1 MQIFKLLISLV
12 LLSLVNACGGGG
24 GGSTSNPPP
33 VVVSPPPPPPPPPEP
48 TGLWVNS
55 ETDGETDGSG
65 LADYTA
71 KLTRIGMT
79 RSATGGPVFEA
90 EPVADTSSDSG
101 GFSTTYT
108 LEADVDEYDIVK
120 YNGSTLAIAP
130 SRSGCCFVVEPR
142 IASDVLPPPG
152 GEGETEIALYQTDP
166 SSGSATPAGVI
177 TLEEGQT
184 AEGMYLSESR
194 LQVLL
199 STAWWGAFGEQLT
212 TSDGWLDEQ
221 VSLLNYDLTDV
232 ENPELTNTVTVEGAL
247 IASRRAGNEIFVISR
262 HAPSIEGLV
271 SFPQTE
277 EEVANNE
284 ALLAEATDADILPEV
299 RIDAEVVEPL
309 SLDSCYRADPEHP
322 LAEPAPSDSTLT
334 TFLALSA
341 ETGEI
346 LRAAC
351 TFEPV
356 SGVYM
361 GSTFIALTHVRWDL
375 EPRSTLVHLLAR
387 DSFDY
392 LGSESVEGELY
403 SGGNADFRLSESG
416 GVLRLVTTEWTGDPE
431 DAFTHRLFT
440 LAPADSAPEL
450 DILGELGDDPDARIG
465 KPNEDLY
472 GVRFMG
478 DRAYMVTF
486 ERIDPLYVI
495 DLSDPAQPSI
505 FGELEV
511 PGFSDL
517 LHEVSDDLLLGL
529 GSSERFFPKLE
540 LYNISDVTSPTSQ
553 GLVEL
558 GEGMDW
564 SYSPAQYNRYAF
576 TYLAGDE
583 TDRLTVPY
591 AASGL
596 RQPQEGEQGGEY
608 VQVDRI
614 ALFEIANKNTP
625 EEAAVV
631 SVGEVTL
638 APYSVDGDT
647 RVILDSEALYVISQ
661 ADLLGGLWSNP
672 EAVSSLRP

>member
-1 MQIFKLLISLV
+1 MSTRSLLLTLV
-12 LLSLVNACGGGG
+12 VLAPLASCGGGG
-24 GGSTSNPPP
+24 GGSSSAPSP
-33 VVVSPPPPPPPPPEP
+33 VVVAPPPPPDP

-55 ETDGETDGSG
+55 ETDGATEGAG

-79 RSATGGPVFEA
+79 RSATGGPVLEA
-90 EPVADTSSDSG
+90 APVADTSAGGS

-120 YNGSTLAIAP
+120 YNGSTLAVAP
-130 SRSGCCFVVEPR
+130 SRSGCCFVVEPL
-142 IASDVLPPPG
+142 IAADALPPPPEG
-152 GEGETEIALYQTDP
+152 QGESEIVLYQTDP
-166 SSGSATPAGVI
+166 GSGSATAAGI
-177 TLEEGQT
+177 IALAEGQT

-199 STAWWGAFGEQLT
+199 STAWWGAFGERFT

-232 ENPELTNTVTVEGAL
+232 ENPVLTNTMTVEGAL
-247 IASRRAGNEIFVISR
+247 IASRRAGDEIFVVSR
-262 HAPSIEGLV
+262 HAPNIEGLV
-271 SFPQTE
+271 SYPQTE

-284 ALLAEATDADILPEV
+284 ALLAETSESDILPEV
-299 RIDAEVVEPL
+299 RIDGEIIEPL
-309 SLDSCYRADPEHP
+309 TLDSCYRVDPEHP
-322 LAEPAPSDSTLT
+322 LAEPVPGDSTLT
-334 TFLALSA
+334 TFLAISA
-341 ETGEI
+341 ETGEV

-356 SGVYM
+356 SGIYM
-361 GSTFIALTHVRWDL
+361 GSSFIALTHVRWDL
-375 EPRSTLVHLLAR
+375 EQRGTLVHLMAR

-392 LGSESVEGELY
+392 LGSELIDGDLY
-403 SGGNADFRLSESG
+403 SGGNADFRISESG

-440 LAPADSAPEL
+440 LSPSEKAPEL
-450 DILGELGDDPDARIG
+450 DVLGVLGDDPQARIG

-478 DRAYMVTF
+478 NRAYMVTF

-495 DLSDPAQPSI
+495 DLSDPSQPSI
-505 FGELEV
+505 VGELEV

-529 GSSERFFPKLE
+529 GSSDRFFPKLE
-540 LYNISDVTSPTSQ
+540 LYNVSDVTSPISQ

-558 GEGMDW
+558 GEEMDW

-576 TYLAGDE
+576 TYLAGNE

-591 AASGL
+591 VASGL
-596 RQPQEGEQGGEY
+596 RDDEY
-608 VQVDRI
+608 QHIERI
-614 ALFEIANKNTP
+614 ALFEITNKNEP
-625 EEAAVV
+625 EAAAVLP
-631 SVGEVTL
+631 VGEVTL
-638 APYSVDGDT
+638 EPNSVDGDT
-647 RVILDSEALYVISQ
+647 RVILDNEALYVISHT
-661 ADLLGGLWSNP
+661 DLLGGFWSNP
-672 EAVSSLRP
+672 EAVSSLRR

>member
-1 MQIFKLLISLV
+1 MGLLV
-12 LLSLVNACGGGG
+12 LPLATACGGGG
-24 GGSTSNPPP
+24 GGPSSTPPP
-33 VVVSPPPPPPPPPEP
+33 VVVAPPPPPDP

-55 ETDGETDGSG
+55 ETDGATEGAG

-90 EPVADTSSDSG
+90 APVADTSAGGS

-120 YNGSTLAIAP
+120 YNGSTLALAP

-142 IASDVLPPPG
+142 IASDALPPPQEG
-152 GEGETEIALYQTDP
+152 QGESEIALYQTDP
-166 SSGSATPAGVI
+166 GSGSATAAGI
-177 TLEEGQT
+177 IALQEGQT

-199 STAWWGAFGEQLT
+199 STAWWGAFGDQFT

-232 ENPELTNTVTVEGAL
+232 ENPVLTNTMTVEGAL
-247 IASRRAGNEIFVISR
+247 IASRRAGDEIFVVSR
-262 HAPSIEGLV
+262 HAPNIEGLV
-271 SFPQTE
+271 SYPQTE
-277 EEVANNE
+277 EEVANND
-284 ALLAEATDADILPEV
+284 ALLAEASESDILPEV
-299 RIDAEVVEPL
+299 RIDGEIIEPL
-309 SLDSCYRADPEHP
+309 TLDSCYRVDPEHP

-334 TFLALSA
+334 TFLAISA
-341 ETGEI
+341 ETGEV

-356 SGVYM
+356 SGIYM
-361 GSTFIALTHVRWDL
+361 GSSFIALTHVRWDL
-375 EPRSTLVHLLAR
+375 EERGTLVHLMAR

-392 LGSESVEGELY
+392 LGSELIDGDLY
-403 SGGNADFRLSESG
+403 SGGNADFRISESG

-440 LAPADSAPEL
+440 LSPSDTAPEL
-450 DILGELGDDPDARIG
+450 DVLGVLGDDPQARIG

-478 DRAYMVTF
+478 NRAYMVTF

-495 DLSDPAQPSI
+495 DLSDPSQPSI
-505 FGELEV
+505 VGELEV

-529 GSSERFFPKLE
+529 GSSDRFFPKLE
-540 LYNISDVTSPTSQ
+540 LYNVSDVTSPISQ

-558 GEGMDW
+558 GEEMDW

-576 TYLAGDE
+576 TYLAGNE

-591 AASGL
+591 VASGL
-596 RQPQEGEQGGEY
+596 REDEY
-608 VQVDRI
+608 QHIERI
-614 ALFEIANKNTP
+614 ALFEITNKNEP
-625 EEAAVV
+625 DAAAVLP
-631 SVGEVTL
+631 VGEVTL
-638 APYSVDGDT
+638 EPNSVDGDT
-647 RVILDSEALYVISQ
+647 RVILDNEALYVISHT
-661 ADLLGGLWSNP
+661 DLLGGFWSNP
-672 EAVSSLRP
+672 EAVSSLRR

>member
-1 MQIFKLLISLV
+1 MSTRTLLLILV
-12 LLSLVNACGGGG
+12 VLAPLASCGGGG
-24 GGSTSNPPP
+24 GGSSSTQPP
-33 VVVSPPPPPPPPPEP
+33 VVVAPPPPPDP

-55 ETDGETDGSG
+55 ETDGATEGAG

-90 EPVADTSSDSG
+90 APVADTSAGGS

-120 YNGSTLAIAP
+120 YNGSTLAVAP

-142 IASDVLPPPG
+142 IASDALPPPQEG
-152 GEGETEIALYQTDP
+152 QGESEIALYQTDP
-166 SSGSATPAGVI
+166 GSGSATAAGI
-177 TLEEGQT
+177 IALEEGQT

-199 STAWWGAFGEQLT
+199 STAWWGAFGEQFT

-232 ENPELTNTVTVEGAL
+232 ENPVLTNTMTVEGAL
-247 IASRRAGNEIFVISR
+247 IASRRAGDEIFVVSR
-262 HAPSIEGLV
+262 HAPNIEGLV
-271 SFPQTE
+271 SYPQTE

-284 ALLAEATDADILPEV
+284 ALLAETSERDILPEV
-299 RIDAEVVEPL
+299 RIDGEIIEPL
-309 SLDSCYRADPEHP
+309 TLDSCYRVDPEHP
-322 LAEPAPSDSTLT
+322 LAEPVPSDSTLT
-334 TFLALSA
+334 TFLAISA
-341 ETGEI
+341 ETGEV

-356 SGVYM
+356 SGIYM
-361 GSTFIALTHVRWDL
+361 GSSFIALTHVRWDL
-375 EPRSTLVHLLAR
+375 EQRGTLVHLMAR

-392 LGSESVEGELY
+392 LGSELIDGDLY
-403 SGGNADFRLSESG
+403 SGGNADFRISESG

-440 LAPADSAPEL
+440 LSPSDTAPEL
-450 DILGELGDDPDARIG
+450 DVLGVLGDDPQARIG

-478 DRAYMVTF
+478 NRAYMVTF

-495 DLSDPAQPSI
+495 DLSDPSQPSI
-505 FGELEV
+505 VGELEV

-529 GSSERFFPKLE
+529 GSSDRFFPKLE
-540 LYNISDVTSPTSQ
+540 LYNVSDVTSPISQ

-558 GEGMDW
+558 GEEMDW

-576 TYLAGDE
+576 TYLAGNE

-591 AASGL
+591 VASGL
-596 RQPQEGEQGGEY
+596 RDDEY
-608 VQVDRI
+608 QHIERI
-614 ALFEIANKNTP
+614 ALFEITNKNEP
-625 EEAAVV
+625 DAAAVLP
-631 SVGEVTL
+631 VGEVTL
-638 APYSVDGDT
+638 EPNSVDGDT
-647 RVILDSEALYVISQ
+647 RVILDNEALYVISHT
-661 ADLLGGLWSNP
+661 DLLGGFWSNP
-672 EAVSSLRP
+672 EAVSSLRR

>member
-1 MQIFKLLISLV
+1 MSTRSLLLTLV
-12 LLSLVNACGGGG
+12 VLAPLASCGGGG
-24 GGSTSNPPP
+24 GGSSSAPSP
-33 VVVSPPPPPPPPPEP
+33 VVVAPPPPPDP

-55 ETDGETDGSG
+55 ETDGATEGAG

-79 RSATGGPVFEA
+79 RSATGGPVLEA
-90 EPVADTSSDSG
+90 APVADTSAGGS

-120 YNGSTLAIAP
+120 YNGSTLAVAP
-130 SRSGCCFVVEPR
+130 SRSGCCFVVEPL
-142 IASDVLPPPG
+142 IAADALPPPPEG
-152 GEGETEIALYQTDP
+152 QGESEIVLYQTDP
-166 SSGSATPAGVI
+166 GSGSATAAGI
-177 TLEEGQT
+177 IALAEGQT

-199 STAWWGAFGEQLT
+199 STAWWGAFGERFT

-232 ENPELTNTVTVEGAL
+232 ENPVLTNTMTVEGAL
-247 IASRRAGNEIFVISR
+247 IASRRAGDEIFVVSR
-262 HAPSIEGLV
+262 HAPNIEGLV
-271 SFPQTE
+271 SYPQTE

-284 ALLAEATDADILPEV
+284 ALLAEASDSDILPEV
-299 RIDAEVVEPL
+299 RIDGEIIEPL
-309 SLDSCYRADPEHP
+309 TLDSCYRVDPEHP

-334 TFLALSA
+334 TLLVISA
-341 ETGEI
+341 ETGEV

-356 SGVYM
+356 SGIYM
-361 GSTFIALTHVRWDL
+361 GSSFIALTHVRWDL
-375 EPRSTLVHLLAR
+375 EERGTLVHLMAR

-392 LGSESVEGELY
+392 LGSELIDGDLY
-403 SGGNADFRLSESG
+403 SGGNADFRISESG

-440 LAPADSAPEL
+440 LSPSEKAPEL
-450 DILGELGDDPDARIG
+450 DVLGVLGDDPQARIG

-478 DRAYMVTF
+478 NRAYMVTF

-495 DLSDPAQPSI
+495 DLSDPSQPSI
-505 FGELEV
+505 VGELEV

-529 GSSERFFPKLE
+529 GSSDRFFPKLE
-540 LYNISDVTSPTSQ
+540 LYNVSDVTSPTSQ
-553 GLVEL
+553 GLIEL
-558 GEGMDW
+558 GEEMDW

-591 AASGL
+591 VASGL
-596 RQPQEGEQGGEY
+596 RGDEY
-608 VQVDRI
+608 QQIERI
-614 ALFEIANKNTP
+614 ALFEITNKNEP
-625 EEAAVV
+625 EAAAVLPA
-631 SVGEVTL
+631 GEVTL
-638 APYSVDGDT
+638 EPNSVDGDT
-647 RVILDSEALYVISQ
+647 RVILDNEALYVISHT
-661 ADLLGGLWSNP
+661 DLLGGFWSNP
-672 EAVSSLRP
+672 EAVSTLRR

>member
-1 MQIFKLLISLV
+1 MSLLV
-12 LLSLVNACGGGG
+12 LPLATACGGGG
-24 GGSTSNPPP
+24 GGSSSTPPP
-33 VVVSPPPPPPPPPEP
+33 VVVAPPPPPDPT

-55 ETDGETDGSG
+55 ETDGATEGAG

-90 EPVADTSSDSG
+90 APVADTSTGSS

-120 YNGSTLAIAP
+120 YNGSTLAVAP

-142 IASDVLPPPG
+142 IASDALPLPPEG
-152 GEGETEIALYQTDP
+152 QGESEIALYQTDP
-166 SSGSATPAGVI
+166 GSGSATAAGI
-177 TLEEGQT
+177 IALQEGQT

-199 STAWWGAFGEQLT
+199 STAWWGAFGEQFT

-232 ENPELTNTVTVEGAL
+232 ENPVLTNTMTVEGAL
-247 IASRRAGNEIFVISR
+247 IASRRAGDEIFVVSR
-262 HAPSIEGLV
+262 HAPNIEGLM
-271 SFPQTE
+271 SYPQTE

-284 ALLAEATDADILPEV
+284 ALLAEASDSDILPEV
-299 RIDAEVVEPL
+299 RINGEIIEPL
-309 SLDSCYRADPEHP
+309 TLDSCYRVDPEHP

-334 TFLALSA
+334 TFLAISA
-341 ETGEI
+341 GTGEV

-356 SGVYM
+356 SGIYM
-361 GSTFIALTHVRWDL
+361 GSSFIALTHVRWDL
-375 EPRSTLVHLLAR
+375 EERGTLVHLMAR

-392 LGSESVEGELY
+392 LGSELIDGDLY
-403 SGGNADFRLSESG
+403 SGGNADFRISESG

-440 LAPADSAPEL
+440 LSPSDTAPEL
-450 DILGELGDDPDARIG
+450 DVLGVLGDDPQARIG

-478 DRAYMVTF
+478 NRAYMVTF

-495 DLSDPAQPSI
+495 DLSDPSQPSI
-505 FGELEV
+505 VGELEV

-529 GSSERFFPKLE
+529 GSSDRFFPKLE
-540 LYNISDVTSPTSQ
+540 LYNVSDVTSPISQ
-553 GLVEL
+553 GLIEL
-558 GEGMDW
+558 GEEMDW

-576 TYLAGDE
+576 TYLAGNE
-583 TDRLTVPY
+583 TDRLTVPFV
-591 AASGL
+591 ASGL
-596 RQPQEGEQGGEY
+596 REDEY
-608 VQVDRI
+608 QHIERI
-614 ALFEIANKNTP
+614 ALFEITNKNEP
-625 EEAAVV
+625 DAAAVLP
-631 SVGEVTL
+631 VGEVTL
-638 APYSVDGDT
+638 EPYSVDGDT
-647 RVILDSEALYVISQ
+647 RVILDNEALYVISHT
-661 ADLLGGLWSNP
+661 DLLGGFWSNP
-672 EAVSSLRP
+672 EAVSSLRR

>member
-1 MQIFKLLISLV
+1 MSVQRIFFVFMSSALLAS
-12 LLSLVNACGGGG
+12 CGGGG
-24 GGSTSNPPP
+24 GGSTNTPPP
-33 VVVSPPPPPPPPPEP
+33 TVITPPAPTEP
-48 TGLWVNS
+48 TGLWINS
-55 ETDGETDGSG
+55 ETEGEAEGSG

-71 KLTRIGMT
+71 KLTQIGMT

-90 EPVADTSSDSG
+90 APVADASQDGG
-101 GFSTTYT
+101 GFSTTYS

-142 IASDVLPPPG
+142 IASDALPPPPG
-152 GEGETEIALYQTDP
+152 GEGETEIALYRTDP
-166 SSGSATPAGVI
+166 SSGSASPAGVI
-177 TLEEGQT
+177 TLDEGQT
-184 AEGMYLSESR
+184 VEGMYLSESR

-247 IASRRAGNEIFVISR
+247 VASRRAGNEIFVISR

-271 SFPQTE
+271 SYPQTE

-284 ALLAEATDADILPEV
+284 ALLAEATDTDILPEV
-299 RIDAEVVEPL
+299 RIDGEVVEPL
-309 SLDSCYRADPEHP
+309 TLDSCYRADPKHP

-341 ETGEI
+341 VTGEI

-375 EPRSTLVHLLAR
+375 EPRSTFVHLLAR

-403 SGGNADFRLSESG
+403 SGGNADFRISESG

-440 LAPADSAPEL
+440 LSPADSAPEL
-450 DILGELGDDPDARIG
+450 DVLGSLGDDAKARIG

-478 DRAYMVTF
+478 DRVYMVTF

-495 DLSDPAQPSI
+495 DLSDPSQPSVI
-505 FGELEV
+505 GELEV

-529 GSSERFFPKLE
+529 GSSDRFFPKLE
-540 LYNISDVTSPTSQ
+540 LYNTSDVTSPTSQ

-558 GEGMDW
+558 GADMDW

-576 TYLAGDE
+576 TYLSGDE
-583 TDRLTVPY
+583 FDRLTVPY
-591 AASGL
+591 AAGGL
-596 RQPQEGEQGGEY
+596 SDTEDGEY

-625 EEAAVV
+625 EEASVV
-631 SVGEVTL
+631 PVGEVTL

-661 ADLLGGLWSNP
+661 TDLLGGFWSNP
-672 EAVSSLRP
+672 EAVSPLRP

>member
-1 MQIFKLLISLV
+1 MGLLV
-12 LLSLVNACGGGG
+12 LPLATACGGGG
-24 GGSTSNPPP
+24 GGSSSTPPP
-33 VVVSPPPPPPPPPEP
+33 VVVAPPPPPDP

-55 ETDGETDGSG
+55 ETDGATEGAG

-90 EPVADTSSDSG
+90 APVADTSAGGS

-120 YNGSTLAIAP
+120 YNGSTLAVAP

-142 IASDVLPPPG
+142 IASDALPPPQEG
-152 GEGETEIALYQTDP
+152 QGESEIALYQTDP
-166 SSGSATPAGVI
+166 GSGSATAAGI
-177 TLEEGQT
+177 IALQEGQT

-199 STAWWGAFGEQLT
+199 STAWWGAFGEQFT

-232 ENPELTNTVTVEGAL
+232 ENPVLTNTMTVEGAL
-247 IASRRAGNEIFVISR
+247 IASRRAGDEIFVVSR
-262 HAPSIEGLV
+262 HAPNIEGLV
-271 SFPQTE
+271 SYPQTE

-284 ALLAEATDADILPEV
+284 ALLAETSESDILPEV
-299 RIDAEVVEPL
+299 RIDGEIIEPL
-309 SLDSCYRADPEHP
+309 TLDSCYRVDPEHP
-322 LAEPAPSDSTLT
+322 LAEPVPGDSTLT
-334 TFLALSA
+334 TFLAISA
-341 ETGEI
+341 ETGEV

-356 SGVYM
+356 SGIYM
-361 GSTFIALTHVRWDL
+361 GSSFIALTHVRWDL
-375 EPRSTLVHLLAR
+375 EQRGTLVHLMAR

-392 LGSESVEGELY
+392 LGSELIDGDLY
-403 SGGNADFRLSESG
+403 SGGNADFRISESG

-440 LAPADSAPEL
+440 LSPSDTAPEL
-450 DILGELGDDPDARIG
+450 DVLGVLGDDPQARIG

-478 DRAYMVTF
+478 NRAYMVTF

-495 DLSDPAQPSI
+495 DLSDPSQPSI
-505 FGELEV
+505 VGELEV

-529 GSSERFFPKLE
+529 GSSDRFFPKLE
-540 LYNISDVTSPTSQ
+540 LYNVSDVTSPISQ

-558 GEGMDW
+558 GEEMDW

-576 TYLAGDE
+576 TYLAGNE

-591 AASGL
+591 VASGL
-596 RQPQEGEQGGEY
+596 RDDEY
-608 VQVDRI
+608 QHIERI
-614 ALFEIANKNTP
+614 ALFEITNKNEP
-625 EEAAVV
+625 DAAAVLP
-631 SVGEVTL
+631 VGEVTL
-638 APYSVDGDT
+638 EPNSVDGDT
-647 RVILDSEALYVISQ
+647 RVILDNEALYVISHT
-661 ADLLGGLWSNP
+661 DLLGGFWSNP
-672 EAVSSLRP
+672 EAVSSLRR

>member
-1 MQIFKLLISLV
+1 MSLLV
-12 LLSLVNACGGGG
+12 LPLATACGGGG
-24 GGSTSNPPP
+24 GGSSSAPPP
-33 VVVSPPPPPPPPPEP
+33 VVVAPPPDP

-55 ETDGETDGSG
+55 ETDGATEGAG

-79 RSATGGPVFEA
+79 RSATGGPVLEA
-90 EPVADTSSDSG
+90 APVADTSAGSS

-120 YNGSTLAIAP
+120 YNGSTLAVAP

-142 IASDVLPPPG
+142 IASDALPLPPEG
-152 GEGETEIALYQTDP
+152 QGESEIALYQTDP
-166 SSGSATPAGVI
+166 GSGSATAAGIIV
-177 TLEEGQT
+177 LEEGQT

-199 STAWWGAFGEQLT
+199 STAWWGAFGEQFT

-232 ENPELTNTVTVEGAL
+232 ENPVLTNTMTVEGAL
-247 IASRRAGNEIFVISR
+247 IASRRAGDEIFVVSR
-262 HAPSIEGLV
+262 HAPNIEGLM
-271 SFPQTE
+271 SYPQTE

-284 ALLAEATDADILPEV
+284 ALLAEASDSDILPEV
-299 RIDAEVVEPL
+299 RINGEIIEPL
-309 SLDSCYRADPEHP
+309 TLDSCYRVDPEHP

-334 TFLALSA
+334 TFLAISA
-341 ETGEI
+341 GTGEV

-356 SGVYM
+356 SGIYM
-361 GSTFIALTHVRWDL
+361 GSSFIALTHVRWDL
-375 EPRSTLVHLLAR
+375 EERGTLIHLMAR

-392 LGSESVEGELY
+392 LGSELIDGDLY
-403 SGGNADFRLSESG
+403 SGGNADFRISESG
-416 GVLRLVTTEWTGDPE
+416 GVLRLVTTKWTGDPE

-440 LAPADSAPEL
+440 LSPSDTAPEL
-450 DILGELGDDPDARIG
+450 DVLGVLGDDPQARIG

-478 DRAYMVTF
+478 NRAYMVTF

-495 DLSDPAQPSI
+495 DLSDPSQPSI
-505 FGELEV
+505 VGELEV

-529 GSSERFFPKLE
+529 GSSDRFFPKLE
-540 LYNISDVTSPTSQ
+540 LYNVSDVTSPTSQ
-553 GLVEL
+553 GLIEL
-558 GEGMDW
+558 GEEMDW

-576 TYLAGDE
+576 TYLAGNE

-591 AASGL
+591 VASGL
-596 RQPQEGEQGGEY
+596 RDDEY
-608 VQVDRI
+608 QQIERI
-614 ALFEIANKNTP
+614 ALFEITNKNQP
-625 EEAAVV
+625 EAAAVLP
-631 SVGEVTL
+631 VGEVTL
-638 APYSVDGDT
+638 EPYSVDGDT
-647 RVILDSEALYVISQ
+647 RVILDNEALYVISHT
-661 ADLLGGLWSNP
+661 DLLGGFWSNP
-672 EAVSSLRP
+672 EAVSSLRR

>member
-1 MQIFKLLISLV
+1 LEKFKVRISRLLMGLLV
-12 LLSLVNACGGGG
+12 LPLATACGGGG
-24 GGSTSNPPP
+24 GGSSSTPPP
-33 VVVSPPPPPPPPPEP
+33 VVVAPPPTPDP

-55 ETDGETDGSG
+55 ETDGATEGAG

-90 EPVADTSSDSG
+90 APVADTSAGGS

-120 YNGSTLAIAP
+120 YNGSTLAVAP

-142 IASDVLPPPG
+142 ITSDALPPPQEG
-152 GEGETEIALYQTDP
+152 QGESEIALYQTDP
-166 SSGSATPAGVI
+166 GSGSATAAGI
-177 TLEEGQT
+177 IALQEGQT

-199 STAWWGAFGEQLT
+199 STAWWGAFGEQFT

-232 ENPELTNTVTVEGAL
+232 ENPVLTNTMTVEGAL
-247 IASRRAGNEIFVISR
+247 IASRRAGDEIFVVSR
-262 HAPSIEGLV
+262 HAPNIEGLV
-271 SFPQTE
+271 SYPQTE

-284 ALLAEATDADILPEV
+284 ALLAETSESDILPEV
-299 RIDAEVVEPL
+299 RIDGEIIEPL
-309 SLDSCYRADPEHP
+309 TLDSCYRVDPEHP
-322 LAEPAPSDSTLT
+322 LAEPVPSDSTLT
-334 TFLALSA
+334 TFLAISA
-341 ETGEI
+341 ETGEV

-356 SGVYM
+356 SGIYM
-361 GSTFIALTHVRWDL
+361 GSSFIALTHVRWDL
-375 EPRSTLVHLLAR
+375 EQRGTLVHLMAR

-392 LGSESVEGELY
+392 LGSELIDGDLY
-403 SGGNADFRLSESG
+403 SGGNADFRISESG

-440 LAPADSAPEL
+440 LSPSDTAPEL
-450 DILGELGDDPDARIG
+450 DVLGVLGDDPQARIG

-478 DRAYMVTF
+478 NRAYMVTF

-495 DLSDPAQPSI
+495 DLSDPSQPSI
-505 FGELEV
+505 VGELEV

-529 GSSERFFPKLE
+529 GSSDRFFPKLE
-540 LYNISDVTSPTSQ
+540 LYNVSDVTSPISQ

-558 GEGMDW
+558 GEEMDW

-576 TYLAGDE
+576 TYLAGNE

-591 AASGL
+591 VASGL
-596 RQPQEGEQGGEY
+596 RDDEY
-608 VQVDRI
+608 QHIERI
-614 ALFEIANKNTP
+614 ALFEITNKNEP
-625 EEAAVV
+625 DAAAVLP
-631 SVGEVTL
+631 VGEVTL
-638 APYSVDGDT
+638 EPNSVDGDT
-647 RVILDSEALYVISQ
+647 RVILDNEALYVISHT
-661 ADLLGGLWSNP
+661 DLLGGFWSNP
-672 EAVSSLRP
+672 EAVSSLRR

>member
-1 MQIFKLLISLV
+1 MGLLV
-12 LLSLVNACGGGG
+12 LPLATACGGGG
-24 GGSTSNPPP
+24 GGSSSTPPP
-33 VVVSPPPPPPPPPEP
+33 VVVAPPPPPDP

-55 ETDGETDGSG
+55 ETDGATEGAG

-90 EPVADTSSDSG
+90 APVADTSAGGS

-120 YNGSTLAIAP
+120 YNGSTLAVAP

-142 IASDVLPPPG
+142 IASDALPPPQEG
-152 GEGETEIALYQTDP
+152 QGESEIALYQTDP
-166 SSGSATPAGVI
+166 GSGSATAAGI
-177 TLEEGQT
+177 IALQEGQT

-199 STAWWGAFGEQLT
+199 STAWWGAFGEQFT

-232 ENPELTNTVTVEGAL
+232 ENPVLTNTMTVEGAL
-247 IASRRAGNEIFVISR
+247 IASRRAGDEIFVVSR
-262 HAPSIEGLV
+262 HAPNIEGLV
-271 SFPQTE
+271 SYPQTE

-284 ALLAEATDADILPEV
+284 ALLAETSESDILPEV
-299 RIDAEVVEPL
+299 RIDGEIIEPL
-309 SLDSCYRADPEHP
+309 TLDSCYRVDPEHP
-322 LAEPAPSDSTLT
+322 LAEPVPSDSTLT
-334 TFLALSA
+334 TFLAISA
-341 ETGEI
+341 ETGEV

-356 SGVYM
+356 SGIYM
-361 GSTFIALTHVRWDL
+361 GSSFIALTHVRWDL
-375 EPRSTLVHLLAR
+375 EQRGTLVHLMAR

-392 LGSESVEGELY
+392 LGSELIDGDLY
-403 SGGNADFRLSESG
+403 SGGNADFRISESG
-416 GVLRLVTTEWTGDPE
+416 GVLRLVTTEWAGDPE

-440 LAPADSAPEL
+440 LSPSDTAPEL
-450 DILGELGDDPDARIG
+450 DVLGVLGDDPQARIG

-478 DRAYMVTF
+478 NRAYMVTF

-495 DLSDPAQPSI
+495 DLSDPSQPSI
-505 FGELEV
+505 VGELEV

-529 GSSERFFPKLE
+529 GSSDRFFPKLE
-540 LYNISDVTSPTSQ
+540 LYNVSDVTSPISQ
-553 GLVEL
+553 GLIEL
-558 GEGMDW
+558 GEEMDW

-576 TYLAGDE
+576 TYLAGNE

-591 AASGL
+591 VASGL
-596 RQPQEGEQGGEY
+596 RDDEY
-608 VQVDRI
+608 QHIERI
-614 ALFEIANKNTP
+614 ALFEITNKNEP
-625 EEAAVV
+625 DAAAVLP
-631 SVGEVTL
+631 VGEVTL
-638 APYSVDGDT
+638 EPNSVDGDT
-647 RVILDSEALYVISQ
+647 RVILDNEALYVISHT
-661 ADLLGGLWSNP
+661 DLLGGFWSNP
-672 EAVSSLRP
+672 EAVSSLRR

>member
-1 MQIFKLLISLV
+1 MSTRTILLILAV
-12 LLSLVNACGGGG
+12 LAPLASCGGGG
-24 GGSTSNPPP
+24 GGSSSTPPP
-33 VVVSPPPPPPPPPEP
+33 VVVAPPPPPDP

-55 ETDGETDGSG
+55 ETDGATEGAG

-90 EPVADTSSDSG
+90 APVADTSTGSS

-120 YNGSTLAIAP
+120 YNGSTLAVAP

-142 IASDVLPPPG
+142 IASDALPPPQEG
-152 GEGETEIALYQTDP
+152 QGESEIALYQTDP
-166 SSGSATPAGVI
+166 GSGSATAAGI
-177 TLEEGQT
+177 IALQEGQT

-199 STAWWGAFGEQLT
+199 STAWWGAFGEQFT

-232 ENPELTNTVTVEGAL
+232 ENPVLTNTMTVEGAL
-247 IASRRAGNEIFVISR
+247 IASRRAGDEIFVVSR
-262 HAPSIEGLV
+262 HAPNIEGLV
-271 SFPQTE
+271 SYPQTE

-284 ALLAEATDADILPEV
+284 ALLAETSESDILPEV
-299 RIDAEVVEPL
+299 RIDGEIIEPL
-309 SLDSCYRADPEHP
+309 TLDSCYRVDPEHP
-322 LAEPAPSDSTLT
+322 LAEPVPSDSTLT
-334 TFLALSA
+334 TFLAISA
-341 ETGEI
+341 ETGEV

-356 SGVYM
+356 SGIYM
-361 GSTFIALTHVRWDL
+361 GSSFIALTHVRWDL
-375 EPRSTLVHLLAR
+375 EQRGTLVHLMAR

-392 LGSESVEGELY
+392 LGSELIDGDLY
-403 SGGNADFRLSESG
+403 SGGNADFRISESG

-440 LAPADSAPEL
+440 LSPSDTAPEL
-450 DILGELGDDPDARIG
+450 DVLGVLGDDPQARIG

-478 DRAYMVTF
+478 NRAYMVTF

-495 DLSDPAQPSI
+495 DLSDPSQPSI
-505 FGELEV
+505 VGELEV

-529 GSSERFFPKLE
+529 GSSDRFFPKLE
-540 LYNISDVTSPTSQ
+540 LYNVSDVTSPISQ

-558 GEGMDW
+558 GEEMDW

-576 TYLAGDE
+576 TYLAGNE

-591 AASGL
+591 VASGL
-596 RQPQEGEQGGEY
+596 RDDEY
-608 VQVDRI
+608 QHIERI
-614 ALFEIANKNTP
+614 ALFEITNKNEP
-625 EEAAVV
+625 DAAAVLP
-631 SVGEVTL
+631 VGEVTL
-638 APYSVDGDT
+638 EPNSVDGDT
-647 RVILDSEALYVISQ
+647 RVILDNEALYVISHT
-661 ADLLGGLWSNP
+661 DLLGGFWSNP
-672 EAVSSLRP
+672 EAVSSLRR

>member
-1 MQIFKLLISLV
+1 MGLLV
-12 LLSLVNACGGGG
+12 LPLATACGGGG
-24 GGSTSNPPP
+24 GGSSSTPPP
-33 VVVSPPPPPPPPPEP
+33 VVVAPPPPPDP

-55 ETDGETDGSG
+55 ETDGATEGAG

-90 EPVADTSSDSG
+90 APVADTSAGGS

-120 YNGSTLAIAP
+120 YNGSTLAVAP

-142 IASDVLPPPG
+142 IASDALPPPQEG
-152 GEGETEIALYQTDP
+152 QGESEIALYQTDP
-166 SSGSATPAGVI
+166 GSGSATAAGI
-177 TLEEGQT
+177 IALQEGQT

-199 STAWWGAFGEQLT
+199 STAWWGAFGEQFT

-232 ENPELTNTVTVEGAL
+232 ENPVLTNTMTVEGAL
-247 IASRRAGNEIFVISR
+247 IASRRAGDEIFVVSR
-262 HAPSIEGLV
+262 HAPNIEGLV
-271 SFPQTE
+271 SYPQTE

-284 ALLAEATDADILPEV
+284 ALLAETSESDILPEV
-299 RIDAEVVEPL
+299 RIDGEIIEPL
-309 SLDSCYRADPEHP
+309 TLDSCYRVDPEHP
-322 LAEPAPSDSTLT
+322 LAEPVPSDSTLT
-334 TFLALSA
+334 TFLAISA
-341 ETGEI
+341 ETGEV

-356 SGVYM
+356 SGIYM
-361 GSTFIALTHVRWDL
+361 GSSFIALTHVRWDL
-375 EPRSTLVHLLAR
+375 EQRGTLVHLMAR

-392 LGSESVEGELY
+392 LGSELIDGDLY
-403 SGGNADFRLSESG
+403 SGGNADFRISESG

-440 LAPADSAPEL
+440 LSPSDTAPEL
-450 DILGELGDDPDARIG
+450 DVLGVLGDDPQARIG

-478 DRAYMVTF
+478 NRAYMVTF

-495 DLSDPAQPSI
+495 DLSDPSQPSI
-505 FGELEV
+505 VGELEV

-529 GSSERFFPKLE
+529 GSSDRFFPKLE
-540 LYNISDVTSPTSQ
+540 LYNVSDVTSPISQ

-558 GEGMDW
+558 GEEMDW

-576 TYLAGDE
+576 TYLAGNE

-591 AASGL
+591 VASGL
-596 RQPQEGEQGGEY
+596 RDDEY
-608 VQVDRI
+608 QHIERI
-614 ALFEIANKNTP
+614 ALFEITNKNEP
-625 EEAAVV
+625 DAAAVLP
-631 SVGEVTL
+631 VGEVTL
-638 APYSVDGDT
+638 EPNSVDGDT
-647 RVILDSEALYVISQ
+647 RVILDNEAFYVISHT
-661 ADLLGGLWSNP
+661 DLLGGFWSNP
-672 EAVSSLRP
+672 EAVSSLRR

>member
-1 MQIFKLLISLV
+1 MGLLV
-12 LLSLVNACGGGG
+12 LPLATACGGGG
-24 GGSTSNPPP
+24 GGSSSTPPP
-33 VVVSPPPPPPPPPEP
+33 VVVAPPPPPDP

-55 ETDGETDGSG
+55 ETDGATEGAG

-90 EPVADTSSDSG
+90 APVADTSAGGS

-120 YNGSTLAIAP
+120 YNGSTLAVAP

-142 IASDVLPPPG
+142 IASDALPPPQEG
-152 GEGETEIALYQTDP
+152 QGESEIALYQTDP
-166 SSGSATPAGVI
+166 GSGSATAAGI
-177 TLEEGQT
+177 IALQEGQT

-199 STAWWGAFGEQLT
+199 STAWWGAFGEQFT

-232 ENPELTNTVTVEGAL
+232 ENPVLTNTMTVEGAL
-247 IASRRAGNEIFVISR
+247 IASRRAGDEIFVVSR
-262 HAPSIEGLV
+262 HAPNIEGLV
-271 SFPQTE
+271 SYPQTE

-284 ALLAEATDADILPEV
+284 ALLAETSESDILPEV
-299 RIDAEVVEPL
+299 RIDGEIIEPL
-309 SLDSCYRADPEHP
+309 TLDSCYRVDLEHP

-334 TFLALSA
+334 TLLVISA
-341 ETGEI
+341 ETGEV

-361 GSTFIALTHVRWDL
+361 GSSFIALTHVRWDL
-375 EPRSTLVHLLAR
+375 EERGTLVHLMAR

-392 LGSESVEGELY
+392 LGSELIDGDLY
-403 SGGNADFRLSESG
+403 SGGNADFRISESG

-440 LAPADSAPEL
+440 LSPSDTAPEL
-450 DILGELGDDPDARIG
+450 DVLGVLGDDPQARIG

-478 DRAYMVTF
+478 NRAYMVTF

-495 DLSDPAQPSI
+495 DLSDPSQPSI
-505 FGELEV
+505 VGELEV

-529 GSSERFFPKLE
+529 GSSDRFFPKLE
-540 LYNISDVTSPTSQ
+540 LYNVSDVTSPISQ

-558 GEGMDW
+558 GEEMDW

-576 TYLAGDE
+576 TYLAGNE
-583 TDRLTVPY
+583 TDRLTIPY
-591 AASGL
+591 VASGL
-596 RQPQEGEQGGEY
+596 RDDEY
-608 VQVDRI
+608 QHIERI
-614 ALFEIANKNTP
+614 ALFEITNKNEP
-625 EEAAVV
+625 DAAAVLP
-631 SVGEVTL
+631 VGEVTL
-638 APYSVDGDT
+638 EPNSVDGDT
-647 RVILDSEALYVISQ
+647 RVILDNEALYVISHT
-661 ADLLGGLWSNP
+661 DLLGGFWSNP
-672 EAVSSLRP
+672 EAVSSLRR

>member
-1 MQIFKLLISLV
+1 MASALLAS
-12 LLSLVNACGGGG
+12 CGGGG
-24 GGSTSNPPP
+24 GGSTNTPPP
-33 VVVSPPPPPPPPPEP
+33 TVITPPAPTEP

-55 ETDGETDGSG
+55 ETEGEAEGSG

-71 KLTRIGMT
+71 KLTQIGMT

-90 EPVADTSSDSG
+90 APVADASSDGG
-101 GFSTTYT
+101 GFSTTYAQET
-108 LEADVDEYDIVK
+108 DVDEYDIVK

-142 IASDVLPPPG
+142 IASDALPPPPG
-152 GEGETEIALYQTDP
+152 GEGETEIALYRTDP
-166 SSGSATPAGVI
+166 SSGSASLAGVI
-177 TLEEGQT
+177 TLDEGQT

-212 TSDGWLDEQ
+212 TSDGWLNEQ

-232 ENPELTNTVTVEGAL
+232 ESPELTNTVTVEGAL
-247 IASRRAGNEIFVISR
+247 VASRRAGNEIFVISR

-271 SFPQTE
+271 SYPQTE

-284 ALLAEATDADILPEV
+284 ALLAEATDTDILPEV
-299 RIDAEVVEPL
+299 RIDGEVVEPL
-309 SLDSCYRADPEHP
+309 TLDSCDRADPEHP

-341 ETGEI
+341 VTGEI

-403 SGGNADFRLSESG
+403 SGGNADFRISEYG

-431 DAFTHRLFT
+431 DRFTHRLFT
-440 LAPADSAPEL
+440 LSPADSAPEL
-450 DILGELGDDPDARIG
+450 DVLGSLGDDAEARIG

-478 DRAYMVTF
+478 DRVYMVTF

-495 DLSDPAQPSI
+495 DLSDPSQPSVI
-505 FGELEV
+505 GELEV

-529 GSSERFFPKLE
+529 GSSDRFFPKLE
-540 LYNISDVTSPTSQ
+540 LYNTSDVTSPTSQ

-558 GEGMDW
+558 GADMDW

-583 TDRLTVPY
+583 FDRLTVPY
-591 AASGL
+591 AAGGL
-596 RQPQEGEQGGEY
+596 SDTEDGEY

-631 SVGEVTL
+631 PVGEVTL

-661 ADLLGGLWSNP
+661 TDLLGGFWSNP
-672 EAVSSLRP
+672 EAVSPLRP

>member
-1 MQIFKLLISLV
+1 MSTRTLLLILV
-12 LLSLVNACGGGG
+12 VLAPLASCGGGG
-24 GGSTSNPPP
+24 GGSSSTPPP
-33 VVVSPPPPPPPPPEP
+33 VVVAPPPPPDP

-55 ETDGETDGSG
+55 ETDGATEGAG

-90 EPVADTSSDSG
+90 APVADTSAGGS

-120 YNGSTLAIAP
+120 YNGSTLAVAP

-142 IASDVLPPPG
+142 IASDALPPPQEG
-152 GEGETEIALYQTDP
+152 QGESEIALYQTDP
-166 SSGSATPAGVI
+166 GSGSATAAGI
-177 TLEEGQT
+177 IALQEGQT

-199 STAWWGAFGEQLT
+199 STAWWGAFGEQFT

-232 ENPELTNTVTVEGAL
+232 ENPVLTNTMTVEGAL
-247 IASRRAGNEIFVISR
+247 IASRRAGDEIFVVSR
-262 HAPSIEGLV
+262 HAPNIEGLV
-271 SFPQTE
+271 SYPQTE
-277 EEVANNE
+277 EEVAHNE
-284 ALLAEATDADILPEV
+284 ALLAETSESDILPEV
-299 RIDAEVVEPL
+299 RIDGEIIEPL
-309 SLDSCYRADPEHP
+309 TLDSCYRVDPEHP

-334 TFLALSA
+334 TFLAISA
-341 ETGEI
+341 ETGEV

-356 SGVYM
+356 SGIYM
-361 GSTFIALTHVRWDL
+361 GSSFIALTHVRWDL
-375 EPRSTLVHLLAR
+375 EERGTLVHLMAR

-392 LGSESVEGELY
+392 LGSELIDGDLY
-403 SGGNADFRLSESG
+403 SGGNADFRISESG

-440 LAPADSAPEL
+440 LSPSDTAPEL
-450 DILGELGDDPDARIG
+450 DVLGVLGDDPQARIG

-478 DRAYMVTF
+478 NRAYMVTF

-495 DLSDPAQPSI
+495 DLSDPSQPSI
-505 FGELEV
+505 VGELEV

-529 GSSERFFPKLE
+529 GSSDRFFPKLE
-540 LYNISDVTSPTSQ
+540 LYNVSDVTSPISQ

-558 GEGMDW
+558 GEEMDW

-576 TYLAGDE
+576 TYLAGNE

-591 AASGL
+591 VASGL
-596 RQPQEGEQGGEY
+596 RDDEY
-608 VQVDRI
+608 QHIERI
-614 ALFEIANKNTP
+614 ALFEITNKNEP
-625 EEAAVV
+625 DAAAVLP
-631 SVGEVTL
+631 VGEVTL
-638 APYSVDGDT
+638 EPNSVDGDT
-647 RVILDSEALYVISQ
+647 RVILDNEALYVISH
-661 ADLLGGLWSNP
+661 ADLLGGFWSNP
-672 EAVSSLRP
+672 EAVSSLRR

>member
-1 MQIFKLLISLV
+1 MGLLV
-12 LLSLVNACGGGG
+12 LPLATACGGGG
-24 GGSTSNPPP
+24 GGSSSTPPP
-33 VVVSPPPPPPPPPEP
+33 VVVAPPPPPDP

-55 ETDGETDGSG
+55 ETEGATEGAG

-90 EPVADTSSDSG
+90 APVADTSAGGS

-120 YNGSTLAIAP
+120 YNGSTLAVAP

-142 IASDVLPPPG
+142 IASDALPPPQEG
-152 GEGETEIALYQTDP
+152 QGESEIALYQTDP
-166 SSGSATPAGVI
+166 GSGSATAAGI
-177 TLEEGQT
+177 IALQEGQT

-199 STAWWGAFGEQLT
+199 STAWWGAFGEQFT

-232 ENPELTNTVTVEGAL
+232 ENPVLTNTMTVEGAL
-247 IASRRAGNEIFVISR
+247 IASRRAGDEIFVVSR
-262 HAPSIEGLV
+262 HAPNIEGLV
-271 SFPQTE
+271 SYPQTE

-284 ALLAEATDADILPEV
+284 ALLAETSESDILPEV
-299 RIDAEVVEPL
+299 RIDGEIIEPL
-309 SLDSCYRADPEHP
+309 TLDSCYRVDPEHP

-334 TFLALSA
+334 TFLAISA
-341 ETGEI
+341 ETGEV

-356 SGVYM
+356 SGIYM
-361 GSTFIALTHVRWDL
+361 GSSFIALTHVRWDL
-375 EPRSTLVHLLAR
+375 EQRGTLVHLMAR

-392 LGSESVEGELY
+392 LGSELIDGDLY
-403 SGGNADFRLSESG
+403 SGGNADFRISESG

-440 LAPADSAPEL
+440 LSPSDTAPEL
-450 DILGELGDDPDARIG
+450 DVLGVLGDDPQARIG

-478 DRAYMVTF
+478 NRAYMVTF

-495 DLSDPAQPSI
+495 DLSDPSQPSI
-505 FGELEV
+505 VGELEV

-529 GSSERFFPKLE
+529 GSSDRFFPKLE
-540 LYNISDVTSPTSQ
+540 LYNVSDVTSPISQ

-558 GEGMDW
+558 GEEMDW

-576 TYLAGDE
+576 TYLAGNE

-591 AASGL
+591 VASGL
-596 RQPQEGEQGGEY
+596 RDDEY
-608 VQVDRI
+608 QHIERI
-614 ALFEIANKNTP
+614 ALFEITNKNEP
-625 EEAAVV
+625 DAAAVLP
-631 SVGEVTL
+631 VGEVTL
-638 APYSVDGDT
+638 EPNSVDGDT
-647 RVILDSEALYVISQ
+647 RVILDNEALYVISHT
-661 ADLLGGLWSNP
+661 DLLGGFWSNP
-672 EAVSSLRP
+672 EAVSSLRR

>member
-1 MQIFKLLISLV
+1 MGLLV
-12 LLSLVNACGGGG
+12 LPLATACGGGG
-24 GGSTSNPPP
+24 GGSSSTPPP
-33 VVVSPPPPPPPPPEP
+33 VVVAPPPPPDP

-55 ETDGETDGSG
+55 ETDGATEGAG

-90 EPVADTSSDSG
+90 APVADTSAGGS

-120 YNGSTLAIAP
+120 YNGSTLAVAP

-142 IASDVLPPPG
+142 IASDALPPPQEG
-152 GEGETEIALYQTDP
+152 QGESEIALYQTDP
-166 SSGSATPAGVI
+166 GSGSATAAGI
-177 TLEEGQT
+177 IALQEGQT

-199 STAWWGAFGEQLT
+199 STAWWGAFGEQFT

-232 ENPELTNTVTVEGAL
+232 ENPALTNTMTVEGAL
-247 IASRRAGNEIFVISR
+247 IASRRAGDEIFVVSR
-262 HAPSIEGLV
+262 HAPNIEGLV
-271 SFPQTE
+271 SYPQTE

-284 ALLAEATDADILPEV
+284 ALLAETSESDILPEV
-299 RIDAEVVEPL
+299 RIDGEIIEPL
-309 SLDSCYRADPEHP
+309 TLDSCYRVDPEHP

-334 TFLALSA
+334 TFLAISA
-341 ETGEI
+341 ETGEV

-356 SGVYM
+356 SGIYM
-361 GSTFIALTHVRWDL
+361 GSSFIALTHVRWDL
-375 EPRSTLVHLLAR
+375 EQRGTLVHLMAR

-392 LGSESVEGELY
+392 LGSELIDGDLY
-403 SGGNADFRLSESG
+403 SGGNADFRISESG

-440 LAPADSAPEL
+440 LSPSDTAPEL
-450 DILGELGDDPDARIG
+450 DVLGVLGDDPQARIG

-478 DRAYMVTF
+478 NRAYMVTF

-495 DLSDPAQPSI
+495 DLSDPSQPSI
-505 FGELEV
+505 VGELEV

-529 GSSERFFPKLE
+529 GSSDRFFPKLE
-540 LYNISDVTSPTSQ
+540 LYNVSDVTSPISQ

-558 GEGMDW
+558 GEEMDW

-576 TYLAGDE
+576 TYLAGNE

-591 AASGL
+591 VASGL
-596 RQPQEGEQGGEY
+596 RDDEY
-608 VQVDRI
+608 QHIERI
-614 ALFEIANKNTP
+614 ALFEITNKNEP
-625 EEAAVV
+625 EAAAVLP
-631 SVGEVTL
+631 VGEVTL
-638 APYSVDGDT
+638 EPNSVDGDT
-647 RVILDSEALYVISQ
+647 RVILDNEALYVISHT
-661 ADLLGGLWSNP
+661 DLLGGFWSNP
-672 EAVSSLRP
+672 AAVSSLRR

>member
-1 MQIFKLLISLV
+1 MSVQRIFFVFMSSALLAS
-12 LLSLVNACGGGG
+12 CGGGG
-24 GGSTSNPPP
+24 GGSTNTPPP
-33 VVVSPPPPPPPPPEP
+33 TVITPPAPTEP
-48 TGLWVNS
+48 TGLWINS
-55 ETDGETDGSG
+55 ETEGEAEGSG

-90 EPVADTSSDSG
+90 APVADASQDGG
-101 GFSTTYT
+101 GFSTTYS

-142 IASDVLPPPG
+142 IASDALPPPPG
-152 GEGETEIALYQTDP
+152 GEGETEIALYRTDP
-166 SSGSATPAGVI
+166 SSGSASPAGVI
-177 TLEEGQT
+177 TLDEGQT
-184 AEGMYLSESR
+184 VEGMYLSESR

-247 IASRRAGNEIFVISR
+247 VASRRAGNEIFVISR

-271 SFPQTE
+271 SYPQTE

-284 ALLAEATDADILPEV
+284 ALLAEATDTDILPEV
-299 RIDAEVVEPL
+299 RIDGEVVEPL
-309 SLDSCYRADPEHP
+309 TLDSCYRAAPEHP

-341 ETGEI
+341 VTGEI

-375 EPRSTLVHLLAR
+375 EPRSTFVHLLAR

-403 SGGNADFRLSESG
+403 SGGNADFRISESG

-440 LAPADSAPEL
+440 LSPADSAPEL
-450 DILGELGDDPDARIG
+450 DVLGSLGDDAKARIG

-478 DRAYMVTF
+478 DRVYMVTF

-495 DLSDPAQPSI
+495 DLSDPSQPSVI
-505 FGELEV
+505 GELEV

-529 GSSERFFPKLE
+529 GSSDRFFPKLE
-540 LYNISDVTSPTSQ
+540 LYNTSDVTSPTSQ

-558 GEGMDW
+558 GADMDW

-576 TYLAGDE
+576 TYLSGDE
-583 TDRLTVPY
+583 FDRLTVPY
-591 AASGL
+591 AAGGL
-596 RQPQEGEQGGEY
+596 SDTEDGEY

-625 EEAAVV
+625 EEASVV
-631 SVGEVTL
+631 PVGEVTL

-661 ADLLGGLWSNP
+661 TDLLGGFWSNP
-672 EAVSSLRP
+672 EAVSPLRP

>member
-1 MQIFKLLISLV
+1 MGLLV
-12 LLSLVNACGGGG
+12 LPLATACGGGG
-24 GGSTSNPPP
+24 GGSSSTPPP
-33 VVVSPPPPPPPPPEP
+33 VVVAPPPPPDP

-55 ETDGETDGSG
+55 ETDGATEGAG

-90 EPVADTSSDSG
+90 APVADTSAGGS

-120 YNGSTLAIAP
+120 YNGSTLAVAP

-142 IASDVLPPPG
+142 IASDALPPPQEG
-152 GEGETEIALYQTDP
+152 QGESEIALYQTDP
-166 SSGSATPAGVI
+166 GSGSATAAGI
-177 TLEEGQT
+177 IALQEGQT

-199 STAWWGAFGEQLT
+199 STAWWGAFGEQFT

-232 ENPELTNTVTVEGAL
+232 ENPALTNTMTVEGAL
-247 IASRRAGNEIFVISR
+247 IASRRAGDEIFVVSR
-262 HAPSIEGLV
+262 HAPNIEGLV
-271 SFPQTE
+271 SYPQTE

-284 ALLAEATDADILPEV
+284 ALLAETSESDILPEV
-299 RIDAEVVEPL
+299 RIDGEIIEPL
-309 SLDSCYRADPEHP
+309 TLDSCYRVDPEHP

-334 TFLALSA
+334 TFLAISA
-341 ETGEI
+341 ETGEV

-356 SGVYM
+356 SGIYM
-361 GSTFIALTHVRWDL
+361 GSSFIALTHVRWDL
-375 EPRSTLVHLLAR
+375 EQRGTLVHLMAR

-392 LGSESVEGELY
+392 LGSELIDGDLY
-403 SGGNADFRLSESG
+403 SGGNADFRISESG

-440 LAPADSAPEL
+440 LSPSDTAPEL
-450 DILGELGDDPDARIG
+450 DVLGVLGDDPQARIG

-478 DRAYMVTF
+478 NRAYMVTF

-495 DLSDPAQPSI
+495 DLSDPSQPSI
-505 FGELEV
+505 VGELEV

-529 GSSERFFPKLE
+529 GSSDRFFPKLE
-540 LYNISDVTSPTSQ
+540 LYNVSDVTSPISQ

-558 GEGMDW
+558 GEEMDW

-576 TYLAGDE
+576 TYLAGNE

-591 AASGL
+591 VASGL
-596 RQPQEGEQGGEY
+596 RDDEY
-608 VQVDRI
+608 QHIERI
-614 ALFEIANKNTP
+614 ALFEITNKNEP
-625 EEAAVV
+625 DAAAVLP
-631 SVGEVTL
+631 VGEVTL
-638 APYSVDGDT
+638 EPNSVDGDT
-647 RVILDSEALYVISQ
+647 RVILDNEALYVISHTG
-661 ADLLGGLWSNP
+661 LLGGFWSNP
-672 EAVSSLRP
+672 EAVSSLRR

>member
-1 MQIFKLLISLV
+1 MLTRSLLLTLV
-12 LLSLVNACGGGG
+12 VLAPLAGCGGGG
-24 GGSTSNPPP
+24 GGSSSAPPP
-33 VVVSPPPPPPPPPEP
+33 VVVAPPPPPDP
-48 TGLWVNS
+48 TGLWVSS
-55 ETDGETDGSG
+55 ETDGATEGAG

-79 RSATGGPVFEA
+79 RSATGGPVLEA
-90 EPVADTSSDSG
+90 APVADTSAGGG

-120 YNGSTLAIAP
+120 YNGSTLAVAP
-130 SRSGCCFVVEPR
+130 SRSGCCFVVEPL
-142 IASDVLPPPG
+142 IAADALPPPPDG
-152 GEGETEIALYQTDP
+152 QGESEIVLYQTDP
-166 SSGSATPAGVI
+166 GSGSATAAGI
-177 TLEEGQT
+177 IALEEGQT

-199 STAWWGAFGEQLT
+199 STAWWGAFGERFT

-232 ENPELTNTVTVEGAL
+232 ENPVLTNTMTVEGAL
-247 IASRRAGNEIFVISR
+247 IASRRAGDEIFIVSR
-262 HAPSIEGLV
+262 HAPNIEGLV
-271 SFPQTE
+271 SYPQTE

-284 ALLAEATDADILPEV
+284 ALLAEASDSDILPEV
-299 RIDAEVVEPL
+299 RIDGEIVEPL
-309 SLDSCYRADPEHP
+309 TLDSCYRVDPEHP

-334 TFLALSA
+334 TFLAISA

-356 SGVYM
+356 SGIYM
-361 GSTFIALTHVRWDL
+361 GSSFIALTQVRWDL
-375 EPRSTLVHLLAR
+375 EERGTLVHLMAR

-392 LGSESVEGELY
+392 LGSELIAGDLY
-403 SGGNADFRLSESG
+403 SGGNADFRISELS
-416 GVLRLVTTEWTGDPE
+416 GVLRLVTTEWTDDPE

-440 LAPADSAPEL
+440 LSPSETAPEL
-450 DILGELGDDPDARIG
+450 DVLGVLGDDPGARIG

-478 DRAYMVTF
+478 NRAYMVTF

-495 DLSDPAQPSI
+495 DLSDPSLPSI
-505 FGELEV
+505 VGELEV

-529 GSSERFFPKLE
+529 GSSDRFFPKLE
-540 LYNISDVTSPTSQ
+540 LYNVSDVTSPTSQ
-553 GLVEL
+553 GLIEL
-558 GEGMDW
+558 GEEMDW

-576 TYLAGDE
+576 TYLAGNE

-591 AASGL
+591 VASGL
-596 RQPQEGEQGGEY
+596 RDDEY
-608 VQVDRI
+608 QQIERI
-614 ALFEIANKNTP
+614 ALFEITNKNEP
-625 EEAAVV
+625 EAAAVLP
-631 SVGEVTL
+631 VGEVTL
-638 APYSVDGDT
+638 EPNSVDGDT
-647 RVILDSEALYVISQ
+647 RVILDNEALYVISQ
-661 ADLLGGLWSNP
+661 TDLLGGFWSNP
-672 EAVSSLRP
+672 EAVSSLRR

>member
-1 MQIFKLLISLV
+1 MSTRSLLLTLV
-12 LLSLVNACGGGG
+12 VLAPLASCGGGG
-24 GGSTSNPPP
+24 GGSSSAPSP
-33 VVVSPPPPPPPPPEP
+33 VVVAPPPPPDP

-55 ETDGETDGSG
+55 ETDGATEGAG

-79 RSATGGPVFEA
+79 RSATGGPVLEA
-90 EPVADTSSDSG
+90 APVADTSAGGS

-108 LEADVDEYDIVK
+108 LEVDVDEYDIVK
-120 YNGSTLAIAP
+120 YNGSTLAVAP
-130 SRSGCCFVVEPR
+130 SRSGCCFVVEPL
-142 IASDVLPPPG
+142 IAADALPPPPEG
-152 GEGETEIALYQTDP
+152 QGESEIVLYQTDP
-166 SSGSATPAGVI
+166 GSGSATAAGI
-177 TLEEGQT
+177 IALAEGQT

-199 STAWWGAFGEQLT
+199 STAWWGAFGERFT

-232 ENPELTNTVTVEGAL
+232 ENPVLTNTMTVEGAL
-247 IASRRAGNEIFVISR
+247 IASRRAGDEIFVVSR
-262 HAPSIEGLV
+262 HAPNIEGLV
-271 SFPQTE
+271 SYPQTE

-284 ALLAEATDADILPEV
+284 ALLAETSESDILPEV
-299 RIDAEVVEPL
+299 RIDGEIIEPL
-309 SLDSCYRADPEHP
+309 TLDSCYRVDPEHP

-334 TFLALSA
+334 TLLVISA
-341 ETGEI
+341 ETGEV

-361 GSTFIALTHVRWDL
+361 GSSFIALTHVRWDL
-375 EPRSTLVHLLAR
+375 EERGTLVHLMAR

-392 LGSESVEGELY
+392 LGSELIDGDLY
-403 SGGNADFRLSESG
+403 SGGNADFRISESG

-440 LAPADSAPEL
+440 LSPNEKAPEL
-450 DILGELGDDPDARIG
+450 DVLGVLGGDPEARIG

-478 DRAYMVTF
+478 NRAYMVTF

-495 DLSDPAQPSI
+495 DLSDPSQPSI
-505 FGELEV
+505 VGELEV

-529 GSSERFFPKLE
+529 GSSDRFFPKLE
-540 LYNISDVTSPTSQ
+540 LYNVSDVTSPISQ
-553 GLVEL
+553 GLIEL
-558 GEGMDW
+558 GEEMDW

-576 TYLAGDE
+576 TYLAGNE

-591 AASGL
+591 VASGL
-596 RQPQEGEQGGEY
+596 RDDEY
-608 VQVDRI
+608 QHIERI
-614 ALFEIANKNTP
+614 ALFEITNKNEP
-625 EEAAVV
+625 DAAAVLP
-631 SVGEVTL
+631 VGEVTL
-638 APYSVDGDT
+638 EPNSVDGDT
-647 RVILDSEALYVISQ
+647 RVILDNEALYVISHT
-661 ADLLGGLWSNP
+661 DLFGGFWSNP
-672 EAVSSLRP
+672 EAVSTLRR

>member
-1 MQIFKLLISLV
+1 MGLLV
-12 LLSLVNACGGGG
+12 LPLATACGGGG
-24 GGSTSNPPP
+24 GGSSSTPPP
-33 VVVSPPPPPPPPPEP
+33 VVVAPPPPPDP

-55 ETDGETDGSG
+55 ETDGATEGAG

-90 EPVADTSSDSG
+90 APVADTSAGGS

-120 YNGSTLAIAP
+120 YNGSTLAVAP

-142 IASDVLPPPG
+142 IASDALPPPQEG
-152 GEGETEIALYQTDP
+152 QGESEIALYQTDP
-166 SSGSATPAGVI
+166 GSGSATAAGI
-177 TLEEGQT
+177 IALDEGQT

-199 STAWWGAFGEQLT
+199 STAWWGAFGEQFT

-232 ENPELTNTVTVEGAL
+232 ENPALTNTMTVEGAL
-247 IASRRAGNEIFVISR
+247 IASRRAGDEIFVVSR
-262 HAPSIEGLV
+262 HAPNIEGLV
-271 SFPQTE
+271 SYPQTE
-277 EEVANNE
+277 EEVANND
-284 ALLAEATDADILPEV
+284 ALLAEASESDILPEV
-299 RIDAEVVEPL
+299 RIDGEIIEPL
-309 SLDSCYRADPEHP
+309 TLDSCYRVDPEHP

-334 TFLALSA
+334 TFLAISA
-341 ETGEI
+341 ETGEV

-356 SGVYM
+356 SGIYM
-361 GSTFIALTHVRWDL
+361 GSSFIALTHVRWDL
-375 EPRSTLVHLLAR
+375 EERGTLVHLMAR

-392 LGSESVEGELY
+392 LGSELIDGDLY
-403 SGGNADFRLSESG
+403 SGGNADFRISESG

-440 LAPADSAPEL
+440 LSPSDTAPEL
-450 DILGELGDDPDARIG
+450 DVLGVLGDDPQARIG

-478 DRAYMVTF
+478 NRSYMVTF

-495 DLSDPAQPSI
+495 DLSDPSQPSI
-505 FGELEV
+505 VGELEV

-529 GSSERFFPKLE
+529 GSSDRFFPKLE
-540 LYNISDVTSPTSQ
+540 LYNVSDVTHRYLRGLSNWVKKWIGVTVLLNTTATHLPISPGMRPTVSLFPTWRVGFEMMNTNISRESRYLKSLTRTS
-553 GLVEL
+553 
-558 GEGMDW
+558 
-564 SYSPAQYNRYAF
+564 PRR
-576 TYLAGDE
+576 
-583 TDRLTVPY
+583 RLSCP
-591 AASGL
+591 L
-596 RQPQEGEQGGEY
+596 E
-608 VQVDRI
+608 
-614 ALFEIANKNTP
+614 K
-625 EEAAVV
+625 
-631 SVGEVTL
+631 
-638 APYSVDGDT
+638 
-647 RVILDSEALYVISQ
+647 
-661 ADLLGGLWSNP
+661 
-672 EAVSSLRP
+672 

>member
-1 MQIFKLLISLV
+1 MSLLV
-12 LLSLVNACGGGG
+12 LPLATACGGGG
-24 GGSTSNPPP
+24 GGSSSTPPP
-33 VVVSPPPPPPPPPEP
+33 VVVAPPPPPDP

-55 ETDGETDGSG
+55 ETDGATEGAG

-90 EPVADTSSDSG
+90 APVADTSAGDS

-120 YNGSTLAIAP
+120 YNGSTLAVAP

-142 IASDVLPPPG
+142 IASDALPPPQEG
-152 GEGETEIALYQTDP
+152 QGESEIALYQTDP
-166 SSGSATPAGVI
+166 GSGSATAAGI
-177 TLEEGQT
+177 IALQEGQT

-199 STAWWGAFGEQLT
+199 STAWWGAFGEQFT

-232 ENPELTNTVTVEGAL
+232 ENPVLTNTMTVEGAL
-247 IASRRAGNEIFVISR
+247 IASRRAGDEIFVVSR
-262 HAPSIEGLV
+262 HAPNIEGLV
-271 SFPQTE
+271 SYPQTE

-284 ALLAEATDADILPEV
+284 ALLAEASEGDILPEV
-299 RIDAEVVEPL
+299 RIDGEIIEPL
-309 SLDSCYRADPEHP
+309 TLDSCYRVDPEHP

-334 TFLALSA
+334 TFLAISA
-341 ETGEI
+341 ETGEV

-356 SGVYM
+356 SGIYM
-361 GSTFIALTHVRWDL
+361 GSSFIALTHVRWDL
-375 EPRSTLVHLLAR
+375 EERGTLVHLMAR

-392 LGSESVEGELY
+392 LGSELIDGDLY
-403 SGGNADFRLSESG
+403 SGGNADFRISESG

-440 LAPADSAPEL
+440 LSPSDTAPEL
-450 DILGELGDDPDARIG
+450 DVLGVLGDDPQARIG

-478 DRAYMVTF
+478 NRAYMVTF

-495 DLSDPAQPSI
+495 DLSDPSQPSI
-505 FGELEV
+505 VGELEV

-529 GSSERFFPKLE
+529 GSSDRFFPKLE
-540 LYNISDVTSPTSQ
+540 LYNVSDVTSPISQ

-558 GEGMDW
+558 GEEMDW

-576 TYLAGDE
+576 TYLAGNE

-591 AASGL
+591 VASGL
-596 RQPQEGEQGGEY
+596 RDDEYQHIEG
-608 VQVDRI
+608 I
-614 ALFEIANKNTP
+614 ALFEITNKNEP
-625 EEAAVV
+625 DAAAVLP
-631 SVGEVTL
+631 VGEVTL
-638 APYSVDGDT
+638 EPNSVDGDT
-647 RVILDSEALYVISQ
+647 RVILDNEALYVISHT
-661 ADLLGGLWSNP
+661 DLLGGFWSNP
-672 EAVSSLRP
+672 EAVSSLRR

>member
-1 MQIFKLLISLV
+1 LEKFKVRISRLLIGLLV
-12 LLSLVNACGGGG
+12 LPLATACGGGG
-24 GGSTSNPPP
+24 GGSSSTPPP
-33 VVVSPPPPPPPPPEP
+33 VVVAPPPPPDP

-55 ETDGETDGSG
+55 ETDGATEGAG

-90 EPVADTSSDSG
+90 APVADTSAGGS

-120 YNGSTLAIAP
+120 YNGSTLAVAP

-142 IASDVLPPPG
+142 IASDALPPPQEG
-152 GEGETEIALYQTDP
+152 QGESEIALYQTDP
-166 SSGSATPAGVI
+166 GSGSATAAGI
-177 TLEEGQT
+177 IALQEGQT

-199 STAWWGAFGEQLT
+199 STAWWGAFGEQFT

-232 ENPELTNTVTVEGAL
+232 ENPVLTNTMTVEGAL
-247 IASRRAGNEIFVISR
+247 IASRRAGDEIFVVSR
-262 HAPSIEGLV
+262 HAPNIEGLV
-271 SFPQTE
+271 SYPQTE

-284 ALLAEATDADILPEV
+284 ALLAETSESDILPEV
-299 RIDAEVVEPL
+299 RIDGEIIEPL
-309 SLDSCYRADPEHP
+309 TLDSCYRVDPEHP
-322 LAEPAPSDSTLT
+322 LAEPVPSDSTLT
-334 TFLALSA
+334 TFLAISA
-341 ETGEI
+341 ETGEV

-356 SGVYM
+356 SGIYM
-361 GSTFIALTHVRWDL
+361 GSSFIALTHVRWDL
-375 EPRSTLVHLLAR
+375 EQRGTLVHLMAR

-392 LGSESVEGELY
+392 LGSELIDGDLY
-403 SGGNADFRLSESG
+403 SGGNADFRISESG

-440 LAPADSAPEL
+440 LSPSDTAPEL
-450 DILGELGDDPDARIG
+450 DVLGVLGDDPQARIG

-478 DRAYMVTF
+478 NRAYMVTF

-495 DLSDPAQPSI
+495 DLSDPSQPSI
-505 FGELEV
+505 VGELEV

-529 GSSERFFPKLE
+529 GSSDRFFPKLE
-540 LYNISDVTSPTSQ
+540 LYNVSDVTSPISQ

-558 GEGMDW
+558 GEEMDW

-576 TYLAGDE
+576 TYLAGNE

-591 AASGL
+591 VASGL
-596 RQPQEGEQGGEY
+596 RDDEY
-608 VQVDRI
+608 QHIERI
-614 ALFEIANKNTP
+614 ALFEITNKNEP
-625 EEAAVV
+625 DAAAVLP
-631 SVGEVTL
+631 VGEVTL
-638 APYSVDGDT
+638 EPNSVDGDT
-647 RVILDSEALYVISQ
+647 RVILDNEALYVISHT
-661 ADLLGGLWSNP
+661 DLLGGFWSNP
-672 EAVSSLRP
+672 EAVSSLRR

>member
-1 MQIFKLLISLV
+1 MGLLV
-12 LLSLVNACGGGG
+12 LPLATACGGGG
-24 GGSTSNPPP
+24 GGSSSTPPP
-33 VVVSPPPPPPPPPEP
+33 VVVAPPPPPDP

-55 ETDGETDGSG
+55 ETDGATEGAG

-90 EPVADTSSDSG
+90 APVADTSAGGS

-120 YNGSTLAIAP
+120 YNGSTLAVAP

-142 IASDVLPPPG
+142 IASDALPPPQEG
-152 GEGETEIALYQTDP
+152 QGESEIALYQTDP
-166 SSGSATPAGVI
+166 GSGSATAAGI
-177 TLEEGQT
+177 IALEEGQT

-199 STAWWGAFGEQLT
+199 STAWWGAFGEQFT

-232 ENPELTNTVTVEGAL
+232 ENPALTNTMTVEGAL
-247 IASRRAGNEIFVISR
+247 IASRRAGDEIFVVSR
-262 HAPSIEGLV
+262 HAPNIEGLV
-271 SFPQTE
+271 SYPQTE

-284 ALLAEATDADILPEV
+284 ALLAETSESDILPEV
-299 RIDAEVVEPL
+299 RIDGEIIEPL
-309 SLDSCYRADPEHP
+309 TLDSCYRVDPEHP
-322 LAEPAPSDSTLT
+322 LAEPVPSDSTLT
-334 TFLALSA
+334 TFLAISA
-341 ETGEI
+341 ETGEV

-356 SGVYM
+356 SGIYM
-361 GSTFIALTHVRWDL
+361 GSSFIALTHVRWDL
-375 EPRSTLVHLLAR
+375 EQRGTLVHLMAR

-392 LGSESVEGELY
+392 LGSELIDGDLY
-403 SGGNADFRLSESG
+403 SGGNADFRISESG

-440 LAPADSAPEL
+440 LSPSDTAPEL
-450 DILGELGDDPDARIG
+450 DVLGVLGDDPQARIG

-478 DRAYMVTF
+478 NRAYMVTF

-495 DLSDPAQPSI
+495 DLSDPSQPSI
-505 FGELEV
+505 VGELEV

-529 GSSERFFPKLE
+529 GSSDRFFPKLE
-540 LYNISDVTSPTSQ
+540 LYNVSDVTSPISQ
-553 GLVEL
+553 GLIEL
-558 GEGMDW
+558 GEEMDW

-576 TYLAGDE
+576 TYLAGNE

-591 AASGL
+591 VASGL
-596 RQPQEGEQGGEY
+596 RDDEY
-608 VQVDRI
+608 QHIERI
-614 ALFEIANKNTP
+614 ALFEITNKNEP
-625 EEAAVV
+625 EAAAVLP
-631 SVGEVTL
+631 VGEVTL
-638 APYSVDGDT
+638 EPYSVDGDT
-647 RVILDSEALYVISQ
+647 RVILDNEALYVISHT
-661 ADLLGGLWSNP
+661 DLLGGFWSNP
-672 EAVSSLRP
+672 EAVSSLRR

>member
-1 MQIFKLLISLV
+1 MSTRSLLLTLV
-12 LLSLVNACGGGG
+12 VLAPLASCGGGG
-24 GGSTSNPPP
+24 GGSSSAPSP
-33 VVVSPPPPPPPPPEP
+33 VVVAPPPPPDP

-55 ETDGETDGSG
+55 ETDGATEGAG

-79 RSATGGPVFEA
+79 RSATGGPVLEA
-90 EPVADTSSDSG
+90 APVADTSAGGS

-120 YNGSTLAIAP
+120 YNGSTLAVAP
-130 SRSGCCFVVEPR
+130 SRSGCCFVVEPL
-142 IASDVLPPPG
+142 IAADALPPPPEG
-152 GEGETEIALYQTDP
+152 QGESEIVLYQTDP
-166 SSGSATPAGVI
+166 GSGSATAAGI
-177 TLEEGQT
+177 IALAEGQT

-199 STAWWGAFGEQLT
+199 STAWWGAFGERFT

-232 ENPELTNTVTVEGAL
+232 ENPLLTNTMTVEGAL
-247 IASRRAGNEIFVISR
+247 IASRRAGDEIFVVSR
-262 HAPSIEGLV
+262 HAPNIEGLV
-271 SFPQTE
+271 SYPQTE

-284 ALLAEATDADILPEV
+284 ALLAEASDSDILPEV
-299 RIDAEVVEPL
+299 RIDGEIIEPL
-309 SLDSCYRADPEHP
+309 MLDSCYRVDPEHP
-322 LAEPAPSDSTLT
+322 LAEPSPSDSTLT
-334 TFLALSA
+334 TFLSISA
-341 ETGEI
+341 ETGEV

-356 SGVYM
+356 SGIYM
-361 GSTFIALTHVRWDL
+361 GSSFIALTHVRWDL
-375 EPRSTLVHLLAR
+375 EERGTLVHLMAR

-392 LGSESVEGELY
+392 LGSELIDGDLY
-403 SGGNADFRLSESG
+403 SGGNADFRISESG

-440 LAPADSAPEL
+440 LSPSETAPEL
-450 DILGELGDDPDARIG
+450 DVLGVLGDDPEARIG

-478 DRAYMVTF
+478 NRAYMVTF

-495 DLSDPAQPSI
+495 DLSDPSQPSI
-505 FGELEV
+505 VGALEV

-529 GSSERFFPKLE
+529 GSSDRFFPKLE
-540 LYNISDVTSPTSQ
+540 LYNVSDVTSPTSQ
-553 GLVEL
+553 GLIEL
-558 GEGMDW
+558 GEEMDW

-591 AASGL
+591 VASGL
-596 RQPQEGEQGGEY
+596 RGDEY
-608 VQVDRI
+608 QQIERI
-614 ALFEIANKNTP
+614 ALFEITNKNEP
-625 EEAAVV
+625 EAAAVLPA
-631 SVGEVTL
+631 GEVTL
-638 APYSVDGDT
+638 EPYSVDGDI
-647 RVILDSEALYVISQ
+647 RVILDNEALYVISHT
-661 ADLLGGLWSNP
+661 DLLGGFWSNP
-672 EAVSSLRP
+672 EAVSTLRR

>member
-1 MQIFKLLISLV
+1 MSIQRIFLMSLMSTL
-12 LLSLVNACGGGG
+12 LLSCGGGG

-33 VVVSPPPPPPPPPEP
+33 VVVSPPPPPPEP

-55 ETDGETDGSG
+55 ETDGEIDGSG

-90 EPVADTSSDSG
+90 EPVSDTSSDSG

-130 SRSGCCFVVEPR
+130 SRSGCCFIVEPR
-142 IASDVLPPPG
+142 IASDALPPPPG
-152 GEGETEIALYQTDP
+152 GEGGTEIALYQTDP

-177 TLEEGQT
+177 TLDEGQT

-232 ENPELTNTVTVEGAL
+232 ESPQLTNTVTVEGAL
-247 IASRRAGNEIFVISR
+247 IASRRAGNETFVISR

-271 SFPQTE
+271 SYPQTE

-299 RIDAEVVEPL
+299 RVDGEIVEPL
-309 SLDSCYRADPEHP
+309 TLDSCYRADPEHP

-403 SGGNADFRLSESG
+403 SGGNADFRISESG

-440 LAPADSAPEL
+440 FSPADSAPEL
-450 DILGELGDDPDARIG
+450 DILGVLGDAPGARIG

-505 FGELEV
+505 VGELEV

-553 GLVEL
+553 GLVKL

-596 RQPQEGEQGGEY
+596 RESQEGEQGGEY

-614 ALFEIANKNTP
+614 ALFEITNKNTP

-631 SVGEVTL
+631 PVGEVTL

-661 ADLLGGLWSNP
+661 TDLLSGFWSNP
-672 EAVSSLRP
+672 EAVSSLSP

>member
-1 MQIFKLLISLV
+1 MRISRLLMSLLV
-12 LLSLVNACGGGG
+12 LPLATACGGGG
-24 GGSTSNPPP
+24 GGSSSTPPP
-33 VVVSPPPPPPPPPEP
+33 VVVAPPPPPDP

-55 ETDGETDGSG
+55 ETDGATEGAG

-90 EPVADTSSDSG
+90 APVADTSAGSS

-120 YNGSTLAIAP
+120 YNGSTLAVAP

-142 IASDVLPPPG
+142 IASDALPPPQEG
-152 GEGETEIALYQTDP
+152 QGESEIALYQTDP
-166 SSGSATPAGVI
+166 GSGSATAAGI
-177 TLEEGQT
+177 IALEEGQT

-199 STAWWGAFGEQLT
+199 STAWWGAFGEQFT

-232 ENPELTNTVTVEGAL
+232 ENPVLTNTMTVEGAL
-247 IASRRAGNEIFVISR
+247 IASRRAGDEIFVVSR
-262 HAPSIEGLV
+262 HAPNIEGLV
-271 SFPQTE
+271 SYPQTE

-284 ALLAEATDADILPEV
+284 ALLAETSESDILAEV
-299 RIDAEVVEPL
+299 RIDGEIIEPL
-309 SLDSCYRADPEHP
+309 TLDSCYRVDPEHP
-322 LAEPAPSDSTLT
+322 LAEPVPSDSTLT
-334 TFLALSA
+334 TFLAISA
-341 ETGEI
+341 ETGEV

-356 SGVYM
+356 SGIYM
-361 GSTFIALTHVRWDL
+361 GSSFIALTHVRWDL
-375 EPRSTLVHLLAR
+375 EQRGTLVHLMAR

-392 LGSESVEGELY
+392 LGSELIDGDLY
-403 SGGNADFRLSESG
+403 SGGNADFRISESG

-440 LAPADSAPEL
+440 LSPSDTAPEL
-450 DILGELGDDPDARIG
+450 DVLGVLGDDPQARIG

-478 DRAYMVTF
+478 NRAYMVTF

-495 DLSDPAQPSI
+495 DLSDPSQPSI
-505 FGELEV
+505 VGELEV

-529 GSSERFFPKLE
+529 GSSDRFFPKLE
-540 LYNISDVTSPTSQ
+540 LYNVSDVTSPISQ

-558 GEGMDW
+558 GEEMDW

-576 TYLAGDE
+576 TYLAGNE

-591 AASGL
+591 VASGL
-596 RQPQEGEQGGEY
+596 RDDEY
-608 VQVDRI
+608 QHIERI
-614 ALFEIANKNTP
+614 ALFEITNKNEP
-625 EEAAVV
+625 EAATVLP
-631 SVGEVTL
+631 VGEVTL
-638 APYSVDGDT
+638 EPNSVDGDT
-647 RVILDSEALYVISQ
+647 RVILDNEALYVISHT
-661 ADLLGGLWSNP
+661 DLLGGFWSNP
-672 EAVSSLRP
+672 EAVSSLRR

>member
-1 MQIFKLLISLV
+1 MSTRSLLLTLV
-12 LLSLVNACGGGG
+12 VLAPLASCGGGG
-24 GGSTSNPPP
+24 GGSSSAPSP
-33 VVVSPPPPPPPPPEP
+33 VVVAPPPPPDP

-55 ETDGETDGSG
+55 ETDGATEGAG

-79 RSATGGPVFEA
+79 RSATGGPVLEA
-90 EPVADTSSDSG
+90 APVADTSAGGS

-120 YNGSTLAIAP
+120 YNGSTLAVAP
-130 SRSGCCFVVEPR
+130 SRSGCCFVVEPL
-142 IASDVLPPPG
+142 IAADALPPPPEG
-152 GEGETEIALYQTDP
+152 QGESEIVLYQTDP
-166 SSGSATPAGVI
+166 GSGSATAAGI
-177 TLEEGQT
+177 IALAEGQT

-199 STAWWGAFGEQLT
+199 STAWWGAFGERFT

-232 ENPELTNTVTVEGAL
+232 ENPLLTNTMTVEGAL
-247 IASRRAGNEIFVISR
+247 IASRRAGDEIFVVSR
-262 HAPSIEGLV
+262 HAPNIEGLV
-271 SFPQTE
+271 SYPQTE

-284 ALLAEATDADILPEV
+284 ALLAEASDSDILPEV
-299 RIDAEVVEPL
+299 RIDGEIIEPL
-309 SLDSCYRADPEHP
+309 TLDSCYRVDPEHP
-322 LAEPAPSDSTLT
+322 LAEPVPSDSTLT
-334 TFLALSA
+334 TFLSISA
-341 ETGEI
+341 ETGEV

-356 SGVYM
+356 SGIYM
-361 GSTFIALTHVRWDL
+361 GSSFIALTHVRWDL
-375 EPRSTLVHLLAR
+375 EERGTLVHLMAR

-392 LGSESVEGELY
+392 LGSELIDGDLY
-403 SGGNADFRLSESG
+403 SGGNADFRISESG

-440 LAPADSAPEL
+440 LSPSETAPEL
-450 DILGELGDDPDARIG
+450 DVLGVLGDDPEARIG

-478 DRAYMVTF
+478 NRAYMVTF

-495 DLSDPAQPSI
+495 DLSDPSQPSI
-505 FGELEV
+505 VGELEV

-529 GSSERFFPKLE
+529 GSSDRFFPKLE
-540 LYNISDVTSPTSQ
+540 LYNVSDVTSPTSQ
-553 GLVEL
+553 GLIEL
-558 GEGMDW
+558 GEEMDW

-576 TYLAGDE
+576 TYLAGNE

-591 AASGL
+591 VASGL
-596 RQPQEGEQGGEY
+596 RGDEY
-608 VQVDRI
+608 QQIERI
-614 ALFEIANKNTP
+614 ALFEITNKNEP
-625 EEAAVV
+625 EAAAVLPA
-631 SVGEVTL
+631 GEVTL
-638 APYSVDGDT
+638 EPYSVDGDI
-647 RVILDSEALYVISQ
+647 RVILDNEALYVISHT
-661 ADLLGGLWSNP
+661 DLLGGFWSNP
-672 EAVSSLRP
+672 EAVSTLRR

>member
-1 MQIFKLLISLV
+1 MSTRILLLILV
-12 LLSLVNACGGGG
+12 VLAPLASCGGGG
-24 GGSTSNPPP
+24 GGSSSTPPP
-33 VVVSPPPPPPPPPEP
+33 VVVAPPPPPDP

-55 ETDGETDGSG
+55 ETDGATEGAG

-90 EPVADTSSDSG
+90 APVADTSAGGS

-120 YNGSTLAIAP
+120 YNGSTLAVAP

-142 IASDVLPPPG
+142 IASDALPPPQEG
-152 GEGETEIALYQTDP
+152 QGESEIALYQTDP
-166 SSGSATPAGVI
+166 GSGSATAAGI
-177 TLEEGQT
+177 IALEEGQT

-199 STAWWGAFGEQLT
+199 STAWWGAFGEQFT

-232 ENPELTNTVTVEGAL
+232 ENPVLTNTMTVEGAL
-247 IASRRAGNEIFVISR
+247 IASRRAGDEIFVVSR
-262 HAPSIEGLV
+262 HAPNIEGLV
-271 SFPQTE
+271 SYPQTE

-284 ALLAEATDADILPEV
+284 ALLAETSESDILPEV
-299 RIDAEVVEPL
+299 RIDGEIIEPL
-309 SLDSCYRADPEHP
+309 TLDSCYRVDPEHP

-334 TFLALSA
+334 TFLAISA
-341 ETGEI
+341 ETGEV

-356 SGVYM
+356 SGIYM
-361 GSTFIALTHVRWDL
+361 GSSFIALTHVRWDL
-375 EPRSTLVHLLAR
+375 EERGTLVHLMAR

-392 LGSESVEGELY
+392 LGSELIDGDLY
-403 SGGNADFRLSESG
+403 SGGNADFRISESG

-440 LAPADSAPEL
+440 LSPSDTAPEL
-450 DILGELGDDPDARIG
+450 DVLGVLGDDPQARIG

-478 DRAYMVTF
+478 NRAYMVTF

-495 DLSDPAQPSI
+495 DLSDPSQPSI
-505 FGELEV
+505 VGELEV

-529 GSSERFFPKLE
+529 GSSDRFFPKLE
-540 LYNISDVTSPTSQ
+540 LYNVSDVTSPISQ

-558 GEGMDW
+558 GEEMDW

-576 TYLAGDE
+576 TYLAGNE

-591 AASGL
+591 VASGL
-596 RQPQEGEQGGEY
+596 RDDEY
-608 VQVDRI
+608 QHIERI
-614 ALFEIANKNTP
+614 ALFEITNKNEP
-625 EEAAVV
+625 DAAAVLP
-631 SVGEVTL
+631 VGEVTL
-638 APYSVDGDT
+638 EPNSVDGDT
-647 RVILDSEALYVISQ
+647 RVILDNEALYVISHT
-661 ADLLGGLWSNP
+661 DLLGGFWSNP
-672 EAVSSLRP
+672 EAVSSLRR

>member
-1 MQIFKLLISLV
+1 MGLLV
-12 LLSLVNACGGGG
+12 LPLATACGGGG
-24 GGSTSNPPP
+24 GGSSSTPPP
-33 VVVSPPPPPPPPPEP
+33 VVVAPPPPPDP

-55 ETDGETDGSG
+55 ETDGATEGAG

-90 EPVADTSSDSG
+90 APVADTSAGGS

-120 YNGSTLAIAP
+120 YNGSTLAVAP

-142 IASDVLPPPG
+142 IASDALPPPQEG
-152 GEGETEIALYQTDP
+152 QGESEIALYQTDP
-166 SSGSATPAGVI
+166 GSGSATAAGI
-177 TLEEGQT
+177 IALQEGQT

-199 STAWWGAFGEQLT
+199 STAWWGAFGEQFT

-232 ENPELTNTVTVEGAL
+232 ENPVLTNTMTVEGAL
-247 IASRRAGNEIFVISR
+247 IASRRAGDEIFVVSR
-262 HAPSIEGLV
+262 HAPNIEGLV
-271 SFPQTE
+271 SYPQTE

-284 ALLAEATDADILPEV
+284 ALLAETSESDILPEV
-299 RIDAEVVEPL
+299 RIDGEIIEPL
-309 SLDSCYRADPEHP
+309 TLDSCYRVDPEHP
-322 LAEPAPSDSTLT
+322 LAEPVPSDSTLT
-334 TFLALSA
+334 TFLAISA
-341 ETGEI
+341 ETGEV

-356 SGVYM
+356 SGIYM
-361 GSTFIALTHVRWDL
+361 GSSFIALTHVRWDL
-375 EPRSTLVHLLAR
+375 EQRGTLVHLMAR

-392 LGSESVEGELY
+392 LGSELIDGDLY
-403 SGGNADFRLSESG
+403 SGGNADFRISESG

-440 LAPADSAPEL
+440 LSPSDTAPEL
-450 DILGELGDDPDARIG
+450 DVLGVLGDDPQARIG

-478 DRAYMVTF
+478 NRAYMVTF

-495 DLSDPAQPSI
+495 DLSDPSQPSI
-505 FGELEV
+505 VGELEV

-529 GSSERFFPKLE
+529 GSSDRFFPKLE
-540 LYNISDVTSPTSQ
+540 LYNVSDVTSPISQ
-553 GLVEL
+553 GLIEL
-558 GEGMDW
+558 GEEMDW

-576 TYLAGDE
+576 TYLAGNE

-591 AASGL
+591 VASGL
-596 RQPQEGEQGGEY
+596 RDDEY
-608 VQVDRI
+608 QHIERI
-614 ALFEIANKNTP
+614 ALFEITNKNEP
-625 EEAAVV
+625 DAAAVLP
-631 SVGEVTL
+631 VGEVTL
-638 APYSVDGDT
+638 EPNSVDGDT
-647 RVILDSEALYVISQ
+647 RVILDNEALYVISHTG
-661 ADLLGGLWSNP
+661 LLGGFWSNP
-672 EAVSSLRP
+672 EAVSSLRR

>member
-1 MQIFKLLISLV
+1 MSTRSLLLTLV
-12 LLSLVNACGGGG
+12 VLAPLASCGGGG
-24 GGSTSNPPP
+24 GGSSSAPSP
-33 VVVSPPPPPPPPPEP
+33 VVVAPPPPPDP

-55 ETDGETDGSG
+55 ETDGATEGAG

-79 RSATGGPVFEA
+79 RSATGGPVLEA
-90 EPVADTSSDSG
+90 APVADTSAGGS

-120 YNGSTLAIAP
+120 YNGSTLAVAP
-130 SRSGCCFVVEPR
+130 SRSGCCFVVEPL
-142 IASDVLPPPG
+142 IAADALPPPPEG
-152 GEGETEIALYQTDP
+152 QGESEIVLYQTDP
-166 SSGSATPAGVI
+166 GSGSATAAGI
-177 TLEEGQT
+177 IALAEGQT

-199 STAWWGAFGEQLT
+199 STAWWGAFGERFT

-232 ENPELTNTVTVEGAL
+232 ENPLLTNRMTVEGAL
-247 IASRRAGNEIFVISR
+247 IASRRAGDEIFVVSR
-262 HAPSIEGLV
+262 HAPNIEGLV
-271 SFPQTE
+271 SYPQTE

-284 ALLAEATDADILPEV
+284 ALLAEASDSDILPEV
-299 RIDAEVVEPL
+299 RIDGEIIEPL
-309 SLDSCYRADPEHP
+309 TLDSCYRVDPEHP
-322 LAEPAPSDSTLT
+322 LAEPTPSDSTLT
-334 TFLALSA
+334 TLLAISA
-341 ETGEI
+341 ETGEV

-356 SGVYM
+356 SGIYM
-361 GSTFIALTHVRWDL
+361 GSSFIALTHVRWDL
-375 EPRSTLVHLLAR
+375 EERGTLVHLMAR

-392 LGSESVEGELY
+392 LGSELIDGDLY
-403 SGGNADFRLSESG
+403 SGGNADFRISESG

-440 LAPADSAPEL
+440 LSPSETAPEL
-450 DILGELGDDPDARIG
+450 DVLGVLGDDPEARIG

-478 DRAYMVTF
+478 NRAYMVTF

-495 DLSDPAQPSI
+495 DLSDPSQPSI
-505 FGELEV
+505 VGELEV

-529 GSSERFFPKLE
+529 GSSDRFFPKLE
-540 LYNISDVTSPTSQ
+540 LYNVSDVTSPTSQ
-553 GLVEL
+553 GLIEL
-558 GEGMDW
+558 GEEMDW

-591 AASGL
+591 VASGL
-596 RQPQEGEQGGEY
+596 RGDEY
-608 VQVDRI
+608 QQIERI
-614 ALFEIANKNTP
+614 ALFEITNKNEP
-625 EEAAVV
+625 ETAAVLPA
-631 SVGEVTL
+631 GEVTL
-638 APYSVDGDT
+638 EPNSVDGDT
-647 RVILDSEALYVISQ
+647 RVILDNEALYVISHT
-661 ADLLGGLWSNP
+661 DLLGGFWSNP
-672 EAVSSLRP
+672 EAVSTLRR

>member
-1 MQIFKLLISLV
+1 MSTRTLLLILV
-12 LLSLVNACGGGG
+12 VLAPLASCGGGG
-24 GGSTSNPPP
+24 GGSSSTPPP
-33 VVVSPPPPPPPPPEP
+33 VVVAPPPPPDP

-55 ETDGETDGSG
+55 ETDGATEGAG

-90 EPVADTSSDSG
+90 APVADTSAGGS

-120 YNGSTLAIAP
+120 YNGSTLAVAP

-142 IASDVLPPPG
+142 IASDALPPPQEG
-152 GEGETEIALYQTDP
+152 QGESEIALYQTDP
-166 SSGSATPAGVI
+166 GSGSATAAGI
-177 TLEEGQT
+177 IALQEGQT

-199 STAWWGAFGEQLT
+199 STAWWGAFGEQFT

-232 ENPELTNTVTVEGAL
+232 ENPVLTNTMTVEGAL
-247 IASRRAGNEIFVISR
+247 IASRRAGDEIFVVSR
-262 HAPSIEGLV
+262 HAPNIEGLV
-271 SFPQTE
+271 SYPQTE

-284 ALLAEATDADILPEV
+284 ALLAETSESDILPEV
-299 RIDAEVVEPL
+299 RIDGEIIEPL
-309 SLDSCYRADPEHP
+309 TLDSCYRVDPEHP
-322 LAEPAPSDSTLT
+322 LAEPVPSDSTLT
-334 TFLALSA
+334 TFLAISA
-341 ETGEI
+341 ETGEV

-356 SGVYM
+356 SGIYM
-361 GSTFIALTHVRWDL
+361 GSSFIALTHVRWDL
-375 EPRSTLVHLLAR
+375 EQRGTLVHLMAR

-392 LGSESVEGELY
+392 LGSELIDGDLY
-403 SGGNADFRLSESG
+403 SGGNADFRISESG

-440 LAPADSAPEL
+440 LSPSDTAPEL
-450 DILGELGDDPDARIG
+450 DVLGVLGDDPQARIG

-478 DRAYMVTF
+478 NRAYMVTF

-495 DLSDPAQPSI
+495 DLSDPSQPSI
-505 FGELEV
+505 VGELEV

-529 GSSERFFPKLE
+529 GSSDRFFPKLE
-540 LYNISDVTSPTSQ
+540 LYNVSDVTSPISQ

-558 GEGMDW
+558 GEEMDW

-576 TYLAGDE
+576 TYLAGNE

-591 AASGL
+591 VASGL
-596 RQPQEGEQGGEY
+596 RDDEY
-608 VQVDRI
+608 QHIERI
-614 ALFEIANKNTP
+614 ALFEITNKNEP
-625 EEAAVV
+625 DAAAVLP
-631 SVGEVTL
+631 VGEVTL
-638 APYSVDGDT
+638 EPNSVDGDT
-647 RVILDSEALYVISQ
+647 RVILDNEALYVISHT
-661 ADLLGGLWSNP
+661 DLLGGFWSNP
-672 EAVSSLRP
+672 EAVSSLRR

>member
-1 MQIFKLLISLV
+1 MRMSTFLISLLV
-12 LLSLVNACGGGG
+12 LPLATACGGGG
-24 GGSTSNPPP
+24 GGSSSAPPP
-33 VVVSPPPPPPPPPEP
+33 VVVAPPPPPDP
-48 TGLWVNS
+48 TGLWVSS
-55 ETDGETDGSG
+55 ETDGATEGAG

-79 RSATGGPVFEA
+79 RSATGGPVLEA
-90 EPVADTSSDSG
+90 APVADTSAGGG

-120 YNGSTLAIAP
+120 YNGSTLAVAP
-130 SRSGCCFVVEPR
+130 SRSGCCFVVEPL
-142 IASDVLPPPG
+142 IAADALPPPPEG
-152 GEGETEIALYQTDP
+152 QGESEIALYQTDP
-166 SSGSATPAGVI
+166 GSGSATAAGI
-177 TLEEGQT
+177 IALEEGQT

-199 STAWWGAFGEQLT
+199 STAWWGAFGERFT

-232 ENPELTNTVTVEGAL
+232 ENPVLTNTMTVEGAL
-247 IASRRAGNEIFVISR
+247 IASRRAGDEIFIVSR
-262 HAPSIEGLV
+262 HAPNIEGLV
-271 SFPQTE
+271 SYPQTE

-284 ALLAEATDADILPEV
+284 ALLAEASDSNILPEV
-299 RIDAEVVEPL
+299 RIDGEIVEPL
-309 SLDSCYRADPEHP
+309 TLDSCYRVDPEHP

-334 TFLALSA
+334 TFLTISA

-356 SGVYM
+356 SGIYM
-361 GSTFIALTHVRWDL
+361 GSSFIALTQVRWDL
-375 EPRSTLVHLLAR
+375 EERGTLVHLMAR

-392 LGSESVEGELY
+392 LGSELIAGDLY
-403 SGGNADFRLSESG
+403 SGGNADFRISESG
-416 GVLRLVTTEWTGDPE
+416 GVLRLVTTEWTDDPE

-440 LAPADSAPEL
+440 LSPSETAPEL
-450 DILGELGDDPDARIG
+450 DVLGVLGDDPGARIG

-478 DRAYMVTF
+478 NRAYMVTF

-495 DLSDPAQPSI
+495 DLSDPSLPSI
-505 FGELEV
+505 VGELEV

-529 GSSERFFPKLE
+529 GSSDRFFPKLE
-540 LYNISDVTSPTSQ
+540 LYNVSDVTSPTSQ
-553 GLVEL
+553 GLIEL
-558 GEGMDW
+558 GEEMDW

-576 TYLAGDE
+576 TYLAGNE

-591 AASGL
+591 VASGL
-596 RQPQEGEQGGEY
+596 RGDEY
-608 VQVDRI
+608 QQIERI
-614 ALFEIANKNTP
+614 ALFEITNKNAP
-625 EEAAVV
+625 EVAAVLP
-631 SVGEVTL
+631 VGEVTL
-638 APYSVDGDT
+638 KSNSVDGDT
-647 RVILDSEALYVISQ
+647 RVILDNEALYVISQ
-661 ADLLGGLWSNP
+661 TDLLGGFWSNP
-672 EAVSSLRP
+672 EAVSSLRR